1 MPFLPSPTP
10 PPPRSNGDDD
20 YDSVDDSDTACSGSV
35 LAATTPQAVVD
46 NNNVAVII
54 VIMDDNVTGWSF
66 MVLLSMMMYVCRLC
80 CLFVFSVC
88 LVCCLFDWDVRLI
101 WHFVKTNGRRQ
112 AESVLTSLRFSSST
126 TTLPVLLICPFVLGC
141 LGKTRTN
148 S

>member
-112 AESVLTSLRFSSST
+112 AQLFDR
-126 TTLPVLLICPFVLGC
+126 IGM
-141 LGKTRTN
+141 TRHRRIDLN
-148 S
+148 DAVDPLMHHDRHADHR